1 MAIVTTQQTV
11 EITDVT
17 DVQVTEIVEDGA
29 GFVRAIRIYGSPS
42 GDNAPL
48 ILDLR
53 IKADTSA
60 ALNVTTPVF
69 EF

>member
-1 MAIVTTQQTV
+1 MSITTTQQMV

-17 DVQVTEIVEDGA
+17 DVKVTEIVANGA
-29 GFVRAIRIYGSPS
+29 GFVRAIRIYGTPA

-48 ILDLR
+48 LFDLR
-53 IKADTSA
+53 IKSDTQA
-60 ALNVTTPVF
+60 NLNVTTPVF